1 MSSRNMFPV
10 FEEQEVASLAGEEL
24 KVGQECGGSD
34 RAEVQ
39 KDSSQTTLIAALVL
53 LSIWQHIHLAFDD

>member
-1 MSSRNMFPV
+1 M
-10 FEEQEVASLAGEEL
+10 ASLAGEEL